1 MKRLLVLMMCVM
13 LAVPAVGMNANA
25 AGTGTISEEIVKT
38 EQQKADELAKD
49 NASVLNK
56 HYEEKQFQ
64 DSEKEKA
71 DAIMQE
77 ASGKLGLKFDSQNGK
92 LSDDESKETELKTE
106 NEVTEYVKKVK
117 AELDEC
123 KAKGS
128 NSENNDIET
137 KSSSKDKAD
146 KQARDEAIFLSNY
159 YSEQKYTK
167 DEKVE
172 ADAIMQEAAEK
183 LGLIFDEKTGKLSDN
198 PDKKTEFEYKS
209 NVIDYVDEIKKKLAE
224 CKTSVAE
231 PEAPSTPSVP
241 SEPEEID
248 VNSNIII
255 GGKEY
260 DTTIANAGQHC
271 EIAVPLVN
279 LGDTKVTNVVITPA
293 LSSDPTVWPFDIEK
307 TDYSQVCE
315 KLYGEDS
322 GKDVLDRKHTFRW
335 TLRTRDDAITGYT
348 KLTFN
353 VSYNEADGTKGS
365 VALDYYV
372 QVNGV
377 EPEDENRKLS
387 TPRVIV
393 TGFTTTPEEVYAG
406 DTFKLTLN
414 LKNTSKET
422 AVSNML
428 FDIQGT
434 QEGTD
439 ANNTYAAFLPTAGS
453 STIFVDS
460 IGPNATKSISI
471 ELKSKADLA
480 QKPYV
485 VTVNMEYEDSKANP
499 FSETASVSVP
509 IKQEAKVDLSS
520 IQAMPDA
527 IDVGNEANVMFSI
540 YNVGKTKLYNVNV
553 KFAADSISGGD
564 VFIGNMDPGATGNVD
579 AYLMGQA
586 ATMDDGTVKIIISYE
601 DEEGKE
607 ATIEKTMTLFVNEPF
622 YPDMMED
629 PMMEGMEE
637 QKSGLPWWGYVIIGV
652 AVVGAAAAAIFV
664 IKKKKKAKKLA
675 QEEMELIDS
684 LEDNE

>member
-1 MKRLLVLMMCVM
+1 MKRLLVLMMCAM
-13 LAVPAVGMNANA
+13 LAVPSVGMNVFATTVAVTATQQDPNEVAKEYAKVLNDYLKNKGYEGEELEKAYDVLEKTLPRLGLKLENEKVVDESGKPTEFETVDGVIEYVQNIKKEIDKCEAKTPEPTEDELKKAELDKLAKEIAGKLEDYYKNCNFTKDEKKA
-25 AGTGTISEEIVKT
+25 ADKVMKT
-38 EQQKADELAKD
+38 AADELGYD
-49 NASVLNK
+49 
-56 HYEEKQFQ
+56 Y
-64 DSEKEKA
+64 
-71 DAIMQE
+71 
-77 ASGKLGLKFDSQNGK
+77 ASGKLTDDVSDPLKRNSEEGLKK
-92 LSDDESKETELKTE
+92 LEENVKTQLDAC
-106 NEVTEYVKKVK
+106 KVK
-117 AELDEC
+117 APTP
-123 KAKGS
+123 AP
-128 NSENNDIET
+128 
-137 KSSSKDKAD
+137 A
-146 KQARDEAIFLSNY
+146 
-159 YSEQKYTK
+159 
-167 DEKVE
+167 
-172 ADAIMQEAAEK
+172 
-183 LGLIFDEKTGKLSDN
+183 
-198 PDKKTEFEYKS
+198 P
-209 NVIDYVDEIKKKLAE
+209 
-224 CKTSVAE
+224 E
-231 PEAPSTPSVP
+231 PEKI
-241 SEPEEID
+241 EN
-248 VNSNIII
+248 NSNIII

-260 DTTIANAGQHC
+260 DTTTANAGHHC

-279 LGDTKVTNVVITPA
+279 LGETDVENVVFTPG
-293 LSSDPTVWPFDIEK
+293 LSSDVTVWPFDIEK

-315 KLYGEDS
+315 ELKAGSD
-322 GKDVLDRKHTFRW
+322 DTVLDRKHTFRW
-335 TLRTRDDAITGYT
+335 TLRTRDDAVTGYT

-353 VSYNEADGTKGS
+353 VTYNEEDGTKGS

-377 EPEDENRKLS
+377 EPEEENGKLS

-422 AVSNML
+422 SVQNML

-460 IGPNATKSISI
+460 IAPNATKSISI

-499 FSETASVSVP
+499 FTETASVSVP
-509 IKQEAKVDLSS
+509 IKQEAKMDLSS
-520 IQAMPDA
+520 IQAMPEA
-527 IDVGNEANVMFSI
+527 IEIGNEANVMFSI

-553 KFAADSISGGD
+553 KFVADSISGGD
-564 VFIGNMDPGATGNVD
+564 TFLGNMEPGATGNVD
-579 AYLMGQA
+579 AYLAGQA
-586 ATMDDGTVKIIISYE
+586 ATMDDGTVKILITYE

-607 ATIEKTMTLFVNEPF
+607 ATIEKTMTLYVNEPF

-629 PMMEGMEE
+629 PMMMEGMMEE
-637 QKSGLPWWGYVIIGV
+637 QKSFPWWGFAIIGV
-652 AVVGAAAAAIFV
+652 VVAGAAVAAVLV

-675 QEEMELIDS
+675 QEEMELIES